1 MPEFGGLRKNE
12 KTQHELVG
20 LGFAVLA
27 ATAIARFA
35 VLAATAIARFA
46 ALAATA
52 IVRFAALVVTAI

>member
-20 LGFAVLA
+20 LGFTALA

-35 VLAATAIARFA
+35 GLAATAIARFA
-46 ALAATA
+46 TLAATA
-52 IVRFAALVVTAI
+52 IARIS